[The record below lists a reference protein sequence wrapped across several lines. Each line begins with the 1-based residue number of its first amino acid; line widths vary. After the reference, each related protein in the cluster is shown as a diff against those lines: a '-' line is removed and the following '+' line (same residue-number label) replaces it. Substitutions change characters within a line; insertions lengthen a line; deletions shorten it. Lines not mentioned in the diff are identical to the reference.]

1 MYTYRYENDYN
12 AASAASVYGDVCTGG
27 MSGQVENGGFAV
39 TNPNAF
45 CNYMA
50 AAMIYRDAFEWEMT
64 YNVSEVCMEPMMG
77 IGWETDQE
85 YYDTCA
91 NNKAKEMLEK
101 YYESMDDA
109 YEYMEWIEVPAKVD
123 GIFGYLV
130 RPIGVIAVLILLL

>member
-1 MYTYRYENDYN
+1 
-12 AASAASVYGDVCTGG
+12 
-27 MSGQVENGGFAV
+27 MSGEVEEGGFAV

-50 AAMIYRDAFEWEMT
+50 AAMIYRDAFEWEIM
-64 YNVSEVCMEPMMG
+64 YNVSEVCMDAMEG
-77 IGWETDQE
+77 YGFANHGEF
-85 YYDTCA
+85 YDTCA

-101 YYESMDDA
+101 YYESLDDA